1 VSIVPKMMTVGAVYF
16 IAVQE
21 KVFQLATFKQG
32 MSTFSPT
39 IYWLCA
45 IGLSLLT
52 AFVVRTAIRRG
63 ADKKFV
69 LVLGFIV
76 LLLFGNSAFYLQNQ
90 LAQPITVPLAY
101 DLYSGNERHDLTI
114 HYVTNKSDHRAVQYL
129 QAGEVTL
136 FARYYE
142 QPAKDQ
148 PMFYYPADVTE
159 QGRYQLMRSAYFIG
173 NKEEMQKLIN
183 SDAIYLVLDDGEK
196 LSTTL
201 QLDFDRPADEVAYH
215 MISSSGSSN
224 GDQQGTFKMM
234 QNAVFDDV
242 FIPEILQGSIDFEE
256 ISVNGKTYSVKDFP
270 IVVKEGQLVSISL
283 QSKAIGIDLQTMVGI
298 SGPQGILPIWILQK
312 APFDI
317 RKIKEESL
325 PHD

>member
-1 VSIVPKMMTVGAVYF
+1 MPTMMTEGAVYF
-16 IAVQE
+16 IAFQK
-21 KVFQLATFKQG
+21 KVIQLATFKEG
-32 MSTFSPT
+32 MSKFSPT

-52 AFVVRTAIRRG
+52 AFVVRTAIQRG

-69 LVLGFIV
+69 LALGFIAV
-76 LLLFGNSAFYLQNQ
+76 LLFGNSAFYLQNQ

-101 DLYSGNERHDLTI
+101 DFYSGNETHDLNI

-136 FARYYE
+136 FAHYYE

-173 NKEEMQKLIN
+173 NKDEMQKLID
-183 SDAIYLVLDDGEK
+183 SGAIYLVLDDGKK

-201 QLDFDRPADEVAYH
+201 QLDFERPADEVAYSFV
-215 MISSSGSSN
+215 SSSGSNN
-224 GDQQGTFKMM
+224 GIQTAKFRLM
-234 QNAVFDDV
+234 QDAVFDEV
-242 FIPEILQGSIDFEE
+242 LIPEILQGSIE
-256 ISVNGKTYSVKDFP
+256 INEIDVNGKTLTTEDFP
-270 IVVKEGQLVSISL
+270 IAVKKDQLVSISL
-283 QSKAIGIDLQTMVGI
+283 QSKEAALDLQKMVGI
-298 SGPQGILPIWILQK
+298 SGPEGILPIWILRK

-317 RKIKEESL
+317 KNITEGSL